1 MAGHVKIL
9 CDQQGQTSLE
19 YLMLLS
25 VAFIAAYI
33 MVTGPLAT
41 FTRLTLATI
50 RSGIQN
56 TVRNGEW
63 KDGDVIGP
71 GEAGHP
77 GDPSRF
83 KAVHL

>member
-1 MAGHVKIL
+1 MVALLTIRNER
-9 CDQQGQTSLE
+9 GQTSLE

-33 MVTGPLAT
+33 IITGPLSQ
-41 FTRLTLATI
+41 FTRLTLVTI

-63 KDGDVIGP
+63 LEGEVVGP
-71 GEAGHP
+71 GEKGHP
-77 GDPSRF
+77 GDPDRLKPIHF
-83 KAVHL
+83 